1 MKPIEE
7 MTLIEKVVLLRELL
21 CSVAENPQ
29 FQLKHLISTMNRV
42 ASDLIFAT
50 IEPDKD

>member
-29 FQLKHLISTMNRV
+29 FQ
-42 ASDLIFAT
+42 
-50 IEPDKD
+50 IEAPHQHHEPCCF